1 MNITVINGTGLQGVT
16 YKLKEMFLEPFR
28 GEAQIEE
35 FYLPKD
41 CPDFCVG
48 CRQQDRNCK
57 KDRKNTFSYFH
68 LRHLLTAAATA
79 TFRRRSGRKRWR

>member
-35 FYLPKD
+35 FYLPID
-41 CPDFCVG
+41 
-48 CRQQDRNCK
+48 
-57 KDRKNTFSYFH
+57 
-68 LRHLLTAAATA
+68 
-79 TFRRRSGRKRWR
+79 